1 MTWKI
6 QAITGELTGQ
16 EISIDR
22 DMLVGRHQ
30 SADIVLQA
38 AEISRK
44 HAAFLLK
51 EQALWVQDLNSSN
64 GTFINDVRV
73 EQEGLLKEGD
83 IVQFASFKFS
93 VLEPAQEIAAVL
105 IQPTEVVVLEPVVSD
120 VIVPVTE
127 QPSEAVAVSETEAEE
142 AFEQAEQN
150 AAAEAL
156 QQAPK
161 TAAQQMNEQGMP
173 DLSERDRTVQL
184 SQEGMPQQVAV
195 PKPAPIPV
203 GVDLKVDPEPRPV
216 VIEEATSSVDVQK
229 TEQKNASTGLIAII
243 VLIILAILAW
253 LLFK

>member
-1 MTWKI
+1 MTWKL
-6 QAITGELTGQ
+6 QAISAELAGQ

-156 QQAPK
+156 EQAPK

-203 GVDLKVDPEPRPV
+203 GVDLKVNPEPRPV

>member
-156 QQAPK
+156 EQAPK

-216 VIEEATSSVDVQK
+216 VIEEAASSVDVQK